1 MENIVSI
8 HTHCVCV
15 HATYLEVM
23 NQLHKRM
30 LNQLTSD
37 NKNYF
42 CISSPSACKSDK
54 HVHFLH
60 TQGYMLFY
68 VYLTKTKI
76 YDLLILNTFMDDTR
90 FKDILHN
97 YDDEFY
103 VLI

>member
-1 MENIVSI
+1 MENTVSVL
-8 HTHCVCV
+8 THYVCAQ
-15 HATYLEVM
+15 ATYLEVM

-30 LNQLTSD
+30 LSQLTLD

-54 HVHFLH
+54 CIHFLD
-60 TQGYMLFY
+60 TQGCVLVYMC
-68 VYLTKTKI
+68 LTKTKM
-76 YDLLILNTFMDDTR
+76 YDLLILNTFMAATR